1 MTAGGSAMSEIEALP
16 KAAPE
21 QQSLFAT
28 GRIDRFLC
36 KQSNSTPLIAV
47 DLDIVRGQYLAL
59 AQLFPQAAIFYAVKA
74 NPASAVIAA
83 LAPLGANLDLA
94 SEGEIDRCLDLGIAA
109 DRLSF
114 GNTIKRESEIARAR
128 ERGVNLFAFDS
139 AAELEKVARA
149 APQSR
154 VFCRLLV
161 AGRGAEWPLTR
172 KFGCSAPMAIEL
184 LERAATLGLRPAGIS
199 FHVGS
204 QQTDPQQWPP
214 AIEAA
219 AAIFHACAR
228 SGIDLDFLNLG
239 GGLPAHYRSPIP
251 PLRVYAEVIH
261 GALMKHFGGS
271 RPQIA
276 IEPGRYLVAD
286 AGILRASVLLIARKA
301 AGARR
306 RWVYLDAGRYNGLA
320 ETQGE
325 RIRYR
330 LRTPRDATRVGPV
343 VIAGPTCDSTDIVY
357 DDARYELPLDLAI
370 GDHVDFL
377 SAGAYTASYASVE
390 FNGFAPIR
398 TYCI

>member
-1 MTAGGSAMSEIEALP
+1 MTTAPSAVSEIEEAP
-16 KAAPE
+16 KVAREP
-21 QQSLFAT
+21 QPLLAT
-28 GRIDRFLC
+28 GRMDQFLS
-36 KQSNSTPLIAV
+36 KQSNSTPLIVV

-59 AQLFPQAAIFYAVKA
+59 SQLFPQTAIYYAVKA
-74 NPASAVIAA
+74 NPAPAVIGA
-83 LAPLGANLDLA
+83 LAPLGARFDVA

-109 DRLSF
+109 GRLSF
-114 GNTIKRESEIARAR
+114 GNTIKRETGIARAR

-139 AAELEKVARA
+139 AAELEKLARA

-161 AGRGAEWPLTR
+161 EGMGAEWPLTR
-172 KFGCSAPMAIEL
+172 KFGCSATMAIEL
-184 LERAATLGLRPAGIS
+184 LERAQTLGLRPAGVS

-214 AIEAA
+214 AIEVAA
-219 AAIFHACAR
+219 AVFHACAR

-239 GGLPAHYRSPIP
+239 GGLPAHYRSPIL
-251 PLRVYAEVIH
+251 PLHIYAEVIH

-276 IEPGRYLVAD
+276 IEPGRHLVAD
-286 AGILRASVLLIARKA
+286 AGVLRATVLLIARKA
-301 AGARR
+301 SGAKR

-330 LRTPRDATRVGPV
+330 LRTPGDATRVGPV
-343 VIAGPTCDSTDIVY
+343 VIAGPTCDSTDIIY
-357 DDARYELPLDLAI
+357 DHARYELPLDLAI